1 METINAAGAPAAVG
15 PYSHAARAGGLVY
28 TSGQVPLVPETGKLI
43 EGGIEEQTEQVFRN
57 LAAVLDA
64 AGLDFSDVV
73 KATVFL
79 TDLKDFAVV
88 NGIYAQKFPQ
98 NPPARSCVQ
107 VAALPTGALVEIEL
121 IAAR

>member
-1 METINAAGAPAAVG
+1 METINASGAPAAVG
-15 PYSHAARAGGLVY
+15 PYSHAAGAGALVF
-28 TSGQVPLVPETGKLI
+28 TSGQVPLVPETGQLV

-64 AGLDFSDVV
+64 AGLDFSNVV

-79 TDLKDFAVV
+79 TDLKDFGVV